1 VGKNGEKG
9 GKKLGIKSTTTTLCS
24 VSRPYKILGILIL
37 ISILGGCIG
46 KENKPNAGLT
56 AQEGNGDGLTLV
68 QSALAQ
74 NESVNISESKNISKL
89 KPNSVRLI
97 LRPKEL
103 NRTGKLPVMLQIM
116 NPELNETVITVFKP
130 GSGQEWY
137 NQTNITYISN
147 SNWTQNF
154 SIKPNGNTTYVY
166 MFVQISD
173 NGTVVK
179 KAAWNLTWKVPVGK
193 AK

>member
-1 VGKNGEKG
+1 MDKRSITAVIFSE
-9 GKKLGIKSTTTTLCS
+9 
-24 VSRPYKILGILIL
+24 SRLWRILGILML

-46 KENKPNAGLT
+46 KENKPNAELT
-56 AQEGNGDGLTLV
+56 AQEDNGGGLTLV
-68 QSALAQ
+68 QGAPDQ
-74 NESVNISESKNISKL
+74 NESVSISESKNISKL
-89 KPNSVRLI
+89 KPNSIRLI

-103 NRTGKLPVMLQIM
+103 NRTGRLPVMLQIT
-116 NPELNETVITVFKP
+116 NPRLNETVTTVFKP
-130 GSGQEWY
+130 GSGKEWY

-154 SIKPNGNTTYVY
+154 SIKPNKNTSYVH

-179 KAAWNLTWKVPVGK
+179 KAAWNLSWGVPVEK